1 MFFKEITIGPA
12 IFPPIRPTRP
22 SSIVF
27 REKLN
32 PSITSSEAASEIHP
46 GESSMSKRMA
56 EVANL
61 PSAAAAAPVLERTTQ
76 YFIDALPPASAPPSY
91 HLAPQPGREVLIH
104 SLAKP

>member
-1 MFFKEITIGPA
+1 MFFKELTIEPA

-61 PSAAAAAPVLERTTQ
+61 PSAAAAPVLERTTQ
-76 YFIDALPPASAPPSY
+76 HFIDALDALGA
-91 HLAPQPGREVLIH
+91 ARH
-104 SLAKP
+104 SIR